1 VEGGFDPY
9 RRGLRSRS
17 ERKPRRAARPRPASR
32 PPPVNSSQLDGSGTA
47 ADGPKVT
54 SVGKDARPV
63 AKAVTKVP
71 VVPSYSSTAPSKA
84 SATNRSPLGP
94 RARPAGWMSPPPRNG
109 TKVLTKA
116 PVVPSYSRTAA
127 SAEGKVLPLL
137 P

>member
-1 VEGGFDPY
+1 ME
-9 RRGLRSRS
+9 
-17 ERKPRRAARPRPASR
+17 
-32 PPPVNSSQLDGSGTA
+32 
-47 ADGPKVT
+47 
-54 SVGKDARPV
+54 
-63 AKAVTKVP
+63 KAVTKVP

-94 RARPAGWMSPPPRNG
+94 KAMPAGWISPPPRNG

-137 P
+137 PTNSSPWGPKARPLGLISPPLPFVTKVLTKAPVLPLYSRIVPVDGR